1 MKDVDETAKGGSSA
15 PIPYLFIIGF
25 LVFLGLI
32 IFGWRKRG

>member
-1 MKDVDETAKGGSSA
+1 MRDVDKATGGGSSA